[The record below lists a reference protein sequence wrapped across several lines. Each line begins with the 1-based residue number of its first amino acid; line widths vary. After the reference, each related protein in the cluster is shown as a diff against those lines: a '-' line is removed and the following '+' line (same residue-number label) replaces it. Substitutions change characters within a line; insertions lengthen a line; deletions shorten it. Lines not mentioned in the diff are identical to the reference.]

1 MKRFIFLTLWSGF
14 VSLLFLSLFVFQGT
28 THADSSTSVPLQ
40 RKVSQDILQKVAEG
54 RGSDL
59 VRVIIQPA
67 APPDVLD
74 STIEYSGGSNL
85 RKFKNFSV
93 RVVTLPVQAAVAI
106 ASRSDVSY
114 VSLNRDV
121 TSMGHLSAT
130 TGADQIRSSGSSGSL
145 DGTGIG
151 IAIIDSGIDTAHAS
165 FLNKSNGLRVVYS

>member
-14 VSLLFLSLFVFQGT
+14 VSLLILLLFVPERT
-28 THADSSTSVPLQ
+28 THAGSIASVPLQ
-40 RKVSQDILQKVAEG
+40 RKISKDILQKVAEG
-54 RGSDL
+54 RSSDL

-67 APPDVLD
+67 NQPDFLD

-93 RVVTLPVQAAVAI
+93 RVVTLPVQAAIAI

-121 TSMGHLSAT
+121 RPLGHLTAT
-130 TGADQIRSSGSSGSL
+130 TGADQIRSSGSNGSL

-151 IAIIDSGIDTAHAS
+151 IAILDSGIDTAHAS
-165 FLNKSNGLRVVYS
+165 FLNKSNNIC